1 MPIFDTKSC
10 GCTSPDLIVEVPE
23 KKHVGARAWGGV
35 GALAWGGVGARAWG
49 GLGARAC

>member
-23 KKHVGARAWGGV
+23 KKHVGAHAWGGV
-35 GALAWGGVGARAWG
+35 AEMQKAADISVLFFSAGANF
-49 GLGARAC
+49 